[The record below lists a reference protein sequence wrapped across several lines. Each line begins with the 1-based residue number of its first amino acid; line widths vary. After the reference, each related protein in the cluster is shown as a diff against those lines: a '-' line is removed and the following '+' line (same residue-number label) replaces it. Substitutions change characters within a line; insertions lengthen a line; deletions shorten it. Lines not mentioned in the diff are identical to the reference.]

1 MKGLEKR
8 SLGKADAS
16 VTFMGFGALE
26 IGRDWGVGDKARPE
40 EDVAIDVLNGVL
52 DAGITMIDTA
62 SAYHLSEAR
71 IGKGISSRRS
81 GYFLASKCGEH
92 SRESETYY
100 DFSYAAISESV
111 DRSLGLLQTEQID
124 LMQIHFGPNAQQVVD
139 DGETVRAMQDA
150 RAAGKTRFLGASCGG
165 PIAEQCVGLGV
176 FDALQ
181 VDYSLLNQRDE
192 ATIARCAELGMGVV
206 IKGGVARGR
215 LTPKVLDHLDHLDH
229 LDTLDDNTKERVTAL
244 LDLVDGDGEQLMAIA
259 LNFLYQNNGV
269 TSVLLGSKNL
279 AHVQKNM
286 ELLEREI
293 DKSVMDQAL
302 ALTA

>member
-8 SLGKADAS
+8 SFGKVDAS

-26 IGRDWGVGDKARPE
+26 IGRDWGMGDKARPE
-40 EDVAIDVLNGVL
+40 EDVAIDVLNGAL

-71 IGKGISSRRS
+71 IGKGISSRRA

-111 DRSLGLLQTEQID
+111 DRSLELLQTEQID

-150 RAAGKTRFLGASCGG
+150 RAAGKTRLLGASCGG
-165 PIAEQCVGLGV
+165 PIAEQCVDLGV

-181 VDYSLLNQRDE
+181 VDYSLLNRRDE
-192 ATIARCAELGMGVV
+192 ALIARCAELGMGVV

-215 LTPKVLDHLDHLDH
+215 LTPKVLDHLD
-229 LDTLDDNTKERVTAL
+229 TLDDNAKEKVTAL
-244 LDLVDGDGEQLMAIA
+244 LDLADGDGEQLMAIA

-293 DKSVMDQAL
+293 DKSLMDQAL
-302 ALTA
+302 ALTV